1 MENLYDPHKYM
12 FSLQINA
19 CALEMDKHY
28 EMEVVLVIMLVVEFG
43 NFRSYSVSITI
54 FFID

>member
-1 MENLYDPHKYM
+1 M

-28 EMEVVLVIMLVVEFG
+28 EMEVVLVIMLVMEFG